1 MISLPRCL
9 VALCLLATAL
19 LVPVT
24 AEVSLGKT
32 YAGDGT
38 YYGYRTRGFG
48 HCSFHFHGF
57 GDSKGYMGTPLAI
70 NAKQYTGGVA
80 TPAQPCTCTSTCTCT
95 CTSTCNSPALL
106 PGSHNPHPVSCH
118 ISSTRRR
125 QQPTAP
131 LVADCNTS
139 HITDSSAH
147 PAW

>member
-1 MISLPRCL
+1 MSLPRCL

-19 LVPVT
+19 LMPVT

-32 YAGDGT
+32 YSGDGT

-70 NAKQYTGGVA
+70 NAKQYTGREVA
-80 TPAQPCTCTSTCTCT
+80 APARPAASLPTQPPTACPLPHQQQFPATSAARKC
-95 CTSTCNSPALL
+95 PATF
-106 PGSHNPHPVSCH
+106 S
-118 ISSTRRR
+118 SSTRRQQ

-131 LVADCNTS
+131 GRRLQHTF
-139 HITDSSAH
+139 
-147 PAW
+147 